1 MDLDLP
7 SLEMIDPEDFENEP
21 TIDDIEAD
29 IEASLEES
37 DPFIKQPT
45 ADLMRKM
52 AKEQE
57 APVLKKK
64 KRELTQKQLD
74 HLSVCR
80 EKAKEKREAK
90 KKAKDE
96 ALAEV
101 NEKHKSKSYRPAQH
115 RAKVERE
122 YKKKTL
128 VLKEDLAPIEEEKE
142 TPEDFVP
149 THKAKEAKVVEEKK
163 VSEEMAFINFMS
175 NMEKYKVLKIKN
187 APASNADSI
196 PKKVIANEAA
206 PVPLQVPVNPYNGFF
221 G

>member
-1 MDLDLP
+1 MDLELP
-7 SLEMIDPEDFENEP
+7 NLEICDPEDFEDEP
-21 TIDDIEAD
+21 TLDDIEAD
-29 IEASLEES
+29 IEASLEENE
-37 DPFIKQPT
+37 PFIKQPT

-57 APVLKKK
+57 APPKAKK

-74 HLSVCR
+74 HLQTCR

-101 NEKHKSKSYRPAQH
+101 NEKHKSKSYKPEQH
-115 RAKVERE
+115 RAKVEKE
-122 YKKKTL
+122 YKKKTM
-128 VLKEDLAPIEEEKE
+128 VLKETLQDVPEE

-149 THKAKEAKVVEEKK
+149 THKAKEAKVVADKK

-187 APASNADSI
+187 APASNANST
-196 PKKVIANEAA
+196 PKEKVANEAIVEPA
-206 PVPLQVPVNPYNGFF
+206 PLQVPVNPYNGFF